1 VLLVGIP
8 ATDPLAA
15 QLSLELRQLHYHVR
29 FSDWESALEAIVDA
43 PRKDTST
50 ILRIGPD
57 RGRAELW
64 AFHREPQRLER
75 TEVQSLEPGDSP
87 RVHALKIVEMLR
99 AETRREAGAT
109 EVESKASDPRLD
121 DANVETAAST
131 APEGE
136 TSFRVLGGAQWLVEN
151 RWVPTVGLS
160 AHVHLENL
168 ELGMLGRFGFA
179 GDLVTTAPA
188 DVQEIALG
196 LTVRHWFALGPTTAI
211 APELGLGGIVSL
223 IDAQVLGVER
233 TTSTVSPL
241 LSPGLSLGQELGSPH
256 AVLVLGLR
264 TDLLTRR
271 ARVLAG
277 EFGLYDSGHVR
288 LAAELGLGGRF

>member
-1 VLLVGIP
+1 LLDGDAFLHELKQAVRSDLEAAANGD
-8 ATDPLAA
+8 TTGLRQQLA
-15 QLSLELRQLHYHVR
+15 QLGREG
-29 FSDWESALEAIVDA
+29 FLEADVA
-43 PRKDTST
+43 PPRDGQAVGEQA
-50 ILRIGPD
+50 LGE
-57 RGRAELW
+57 RA
-64 AFHREPQRLER
+64 H
-75 TEVQSLEPGDSP
+75 
-87 RVHALKIVEMLR
+87 
-99 AETRREAGAT
+99 
-109 EVESKASDPRLD
+109 
-121 DANVETAAST
+121 
-131 APEGE
+131 
-136 TSFRVLGGAQWLVEN
+136 
-151 RWVPTVGLS
+151 
-160 AHVHLENL
+160 
-168 ELGMLGRFGFA
+168 A